1 MRGGAPRL
9 SVTQVPAAERNLR
22 LAALDI
28 VSDLA
33 CSGALA

>member
-1 MRGGAPRL
+1 MRGEAPRP

-22 LAALDI
+22 LAALHI
-28 VSDLA
+28 VPDLS